1 MKIWHALARDEC
13 GRLIEGRPGSE
24 CEGMNVVICG
34 AGSVGQHAAEVLGA
48 HGHNVTIID
57 RQASRLA
64 ALEETL
70 DVRILHGNGT
80 HADTQL
86 EAGCAKADLFIA
98 ATERDEINLLAASIA
113 SGLGIGRTIAR
124 VQHSAYF
131 ENRGIDYS
139 THLGID
145 HLVCPDFTT
154 AEAIAQT
161 LRNPGALA
169 VERFARG
176 GIEMQQLPVSDS
188 APVVGKRLME
198 AKFPSAVRLVSIER
212 QGQAFI
218 PDKDTVVQRED
229 VVTLICEA
237 RVSERARKL
246 IHTTSQKR
254 KRVMMMGGTPLGV
267 WLCRQLHSRAFS
279 VRLYEAD
286 RGRADELAAKLD
298 WVTVV
303 YSDPTDT
310 SSWDEERLEQ
320 ADAFVSVS
328 DSDEHNILTAAR
340 AKSAGT
346 QRAIAVLQQPTY
358 LHLLTHVGIDKAFS
372 PRVTAVTQIQRL
384 LDTGPVRHLATL
396 VDGIAD
402 VYEIRIPTSV
412 KKIVQ
417 TPLREVQLPPR
428 TMIAAI
434 QRDDEVRVPGGDD
447 WIAVGDSVVVIAPR
461 DNEKKL
467 KSLFTA

>member
-1 MKIWHALARDEC
+1 
-13 GRLIEGRPGSE
+13 
-24 CEGMNVVICG
+24 MNVVICG
-34 AGSVGQHAAEVLGA
+34 AGTVGQHAAEVLGA

-64 ALEETL
+64 AVSDSL
-70 DVRILHGNGT
+70 DVKILHGNGT

-86 EAGCAKADLFIA
+86 EAGCAKADLFVA

-131 ENRGIDYS
+131 ENKGINYS

-176 GIEMQQLPVSDS
+176 RIEMQQLPVSDS
-188 APVVGKRLME
+188 AAVIGKRLAE
-198 AKFPSAVRLVSIER
+198 AKFPSAARVVSIER
-212 QGQAFI
+212 EGQAFI
-218 PDKDTVVQRED
+218 PDKDTVVQLGD
-229 VVTLICEA
+229 VVTLICEVS
-237 RVSERARKL
+237 VSERSRKL
-246 IHTTSQKR
+246 VHTTSQKR
-254 KRVMMMGGTPLGV
+254 KRVMIVGGTPLGV
-267 WLCRQLHSRAFS
+267 WLCRQLNSRAFS

-286 RGRADELAAKLD
+286 RDRADELAAKLD

-303 YSDPTDT
+303 HTDPTDT
-310 SSWDEERLEQ
+310 SNWDEERLDQ

-346 QRAIAVLQQPTY
+346 VRAIAVLQQSTY

-372 PRVTAVTQIQRL
+372 PRATAVTEIQRL
-384 LDTGPVRHLATL
+384 LETGPVRRLATL
-396 VDGIAD
+396 AEGIAD
-402 VYEIRIPTSV
+402 VYEIRVPSSA

-434 QRDDEVRVPGGDD
+434 QRDDDVRVPGGDD
-447 WIAVGDSVVVIAPR
+447 WIAVGDSVVVITPSE
-461 DNEKKL
+461 NEKKL
-467 KSLFTA
+467 RTLFTA